1 MEYIW
6 MFYMI
11 DIFVSI
17 IRNIQL
23 LGGQYI
29 NYFIAFFPRLW
40 SLQFVLNFKWDLT
53 VEPELFHAT
62 NKSNKVWQSTY

>member
-11 DIFVSI
+11 DIFVSV

-29 NYFIAFFPRLW
+29 NYFIAF
-40 SLQFVLNFKWDLT
+40 SLTFDHSSLC
-53 VEPELFHAT
+53 
-62 NKSNKVWQSTY
+62 